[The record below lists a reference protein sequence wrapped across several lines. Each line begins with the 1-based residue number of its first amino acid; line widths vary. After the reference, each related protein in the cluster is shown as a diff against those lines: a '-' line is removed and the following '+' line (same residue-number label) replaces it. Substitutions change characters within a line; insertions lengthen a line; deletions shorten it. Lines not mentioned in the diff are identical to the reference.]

1 MRTITNPQQRR
12 GQDGSDNGGAGGSR
26 GEDKEKGGSE
36 RTSVAVKLSV
46 EDDRKLERFCK
57 LQGAKKGELL
67 GKLVRWYVDLD
78 EEAQAVV
85 LQRPTL
91 ISARYYAAMLRDLAD
106 DIERRAQQQAKPE
119 DGEEIRTPRK

>member
-12 GQDGSDNGGAGGSR
+12 GQDGSDNGGAGGGS
-26 GEDKEKGGSE
+26 KGGIE